1 MVHSEFHLTVDRLA
15 QTCTKLRT
23 SDHTHTPD
31 VCHCVQPLTLQPDS
45 FPTDLVLSEL
55 KRGGVDPVVI
65 GNPLFQP
72 IIPTNC
78 ADWRERS
85 ALCVCVC
92 VCVAHMHVHICCMKE
107 GKEERERD
115 QQNFNLPSPA
125 KWGWFKG
132 GPIGQT
138 YHMDRWWYH
147 DDYRERK

>member
-1 MVHSEFHLTVDRLA
+1 MVHSELHLTADRLA

-92 VCVAHMHVHICCMKE
+92 VCVCVAHMHVHICCMKE

-125 KWGWFKG
+125 KWGW
-132 GPIGQT
+132 T
-138 YHMDRWWYH
+138 YRTDVPYGSLMIPWRL
-147 DDYRERK
+147 